1 VIAIVIETLHPL
13 NMPVVCMHLQSK
25 TMIQQLS
32 NIHDKV
38 CMHKRTAL
46 YRAIKSREGQTKISG
61 CRLGITHVNP
71 VQAAIE
77 TGSEQ

>member
-1 VIAIVIETLHPL
+1 
-13 NMPVVCMHLQSK
+13 
-25 TMIQQLS
+25 MIQQLS

-77 TGSEQ
+77 TGSEQWDTVASELFEVILSLG